1 MHRNIVVH
9 NTKPNRALRTPLG
22 LHHGRLHIHIT
33 HLETDLITKQVSS
46 QDSQPFSHSHLIQ
59 TEQT

>member
-1 MHRNIVVH
+1 MQHNIVVH
-9 NTKPNRALRTPLG
+9 NTKHNRALRNPLG

-33 HLETDLITKQVSS
+33 HLKTGLITKQVSS
-46 QDSQPFSHSHLIQ
+46 QDSQPFSHNHIIQ